1 MEWEVSTHYM
11 KDEKIAICI
20 MSGGLD
26 SLCAAAYIKNYMKY
40 KIKIITFSYGQRA
53 KREIIQSKKLAKALN
68 SDEYRIVDINFMKE
82 LYGSSNVLT
91 NSKLSIPSKFDQS
104 IVVPIRNAIFITIA
118 TAWAFSVDA
127 DLIVFGAHADDF
139 NYPDCRP
146 KFIQSIT
153 NTLNIGEEDKIKN
166 GIIRK
171 VSIWSPSVEGITKYE
186 LLKLGHEILG
196 DTIFEAWSC
205 YSNGKKIHQDL
216 VQCGECESCINRKMA
231 FSKASIEDKTIYAK
245 N

>member
-1 MEWEVSTHYM
+1 MEWEGSTHYM

-82 LYGSSNVLT
+82 LYGNSNVLT
-91 NSKLSIPSKFDQS
+91 NRKLSIPSKFDQS

-118 TAWAFSVDA
+118 TAWAFSADA

-166 GIIRK
+166 GIKRK
-171 VSIWSPSVEGITKYE
+171 VSIWSPSLEGITKYE

-196 DTIFEAWSC
+196 DTIFESWSC

>member
-53 KREIIQSKKLAKALN
+53 KREIIQSKKLANALN

-82 LYGSSNVLT
+82 LYGNSNVLT
-91 NSKLSIPSKFDQS
+91 NRKLSIPSKFDQS

-118 TAWAFSVDA
+118 TAWAFSADA

-171 VSIWSPSVEGITKYE
+171 VSIWSPSLEGITKYE

-196 DTIFEAWSC
+196 DTIFESWSC
-205 YSNGKKIHQDL
+205 YSNGKKIRQDL
-216 VQCGECESCINRKMA
+216 VQCGECESCINRKLA

>member
-1 MEWEVSTHYM
+1 M

-26 SLCAAAYIKNYMKY
+26 SLCAAAYIKKY
-40 KIKIITFSYGQRA
+40 KKYKTKIITFSYGQRA
-53 KREIIQSKKLAKALN
+53 KRETIQSKKLAKALN
-68 SDEYRIVDINFMKE
+68 SEYRIVDINFMKE

-118 TAWAFSVDA
+118 AAWAFSEDA

-139 NYPDCRP
+139 LYPDCRP

-153 NTLNIGEEDKIKN
+153 NTLNIGEEDKIKS
-166 GIIRK
+166 GIKRK
-171 VSIWSPSVEGITKYE
+171 VSIWSPFLEGITKYE

-196 DTIFEAWSC
+196 DTIFESWSC
-205 YSNGKKIHQDL
+205 YSNGKKIRKKIHQNL

-231 FSKASIEDKTIYAK
+231 FSKAGIEDKTIYAK

>member
-1 MEWEVSTHYM
+1 M
-11 KDEKIAICI
+11 KDEKTAICI

-26 SLCAAAYIKNYMKY
+26 SLCAAAYIKNYKKY

-91 NSKLSIPSKFDQS
+91 NSKLSIPSKFDHS

-118 TAWAFSVDA
+118 TAWAFSLDA
-127 DLIVFGAHADDF
+127 NLIVFGAHADDF

-166 GIIRK
+166 GIKRK
-171 VSIWSPSVEGITKYE
+171 VSIWSPSLEGITKNE
-186 LLKLGHEILG
+186 LLKLGYEILG
-196 DTIFEAWSC
+196 DTIFESWSC
-205 YSNGKKIHQDL
+205 YSNGKKINQDI

-231 FSKASIEDKTIYAK
+231 FSKTGIEDKTIYAK

>member
-1 MEWEVSTHYM
+1 M

-26 SLCAAAYIKNYMKY
+26 SLCAAAYIKNYKKY

-68 SDEYRIVDINFMKE
+68 SDEYRSVDINFMKE

-91 NSKLSIPSKFDQS
+91 SSKLSIPSKFDQS

-118 TAWAFSVDA
+118 AAWAFSENA
-127 DLIVFGAHADDF
+127 DLIVFGAHIDDF
-139 NYPDCRP
+139 HYPDCRP

-166 GIIRK
+166 GIKRK
-171 VSIWSPSVEGITKYE
+171 VSIWSPSLEGITKYE

-196 DTIFEAWSC
+196 DTIFESWSC
-205 YSNGKKIHQDL
+205 YSNGKKIHQNI
-216 VQCGECESCINRKMA
+216 VQCGVCESCINRKMA
-231 FSKASIEDKTIYAK
+231 FSRAGIEDKTIYAK

>member
-1 MEWEVSTHYM
+1 
-11 KDEKIAICI
+11 

-26 SLCAAAYIKNYMKY
+26 SLCAAAYIKNYKKY

-68 SDEYRIVDINFMKE
+68 SDEYRSVDINFMKE

-91 NSKLSIPSKFDQS
+91 SSKLSIPSKFDQS

-118 TAWAFSVDA
+118 AAWAFSEDA
-127 DLIVFGAHADDF
+127 DLIVFGAHTDDF
-139 NYPDCRP
+139 HYPDCRP

-153 NTLNIGEEDKIKN
+153 DTLNMGEEDKIKN
-166 GIIRK
+166 GIKRK
-171 VSIWSPSVEGITKYE
+171 VTIWSPSLEGITKYE

-196 DTIFEAWSC
+196 DAIFESWSC
-205 YSNGKKIHQDL
+205 YSNGKKIHQS
-216 VQCGECESCINRKMA
+216 VMQCGECESCINRKMA
-231 FSKASIEDKTIYAK
+231 FSRAGIEDKTIYAK

>member
-26 SLCAAAYIKNYMKY
+26 SLCAAAYVKNYMKY

-82 LYGSSNVLT
+82 LYGNSNVLT
-91 NSKLSIPSKFDQS
+91 NRKLSIPCKFDQS

-118 TAWAFSVDA
+118 TAWAFSADA

-171 VSIWSPSVEGITKYE
+171 VSIWSPSLEGITKYE

-196 DTIFEAWSC
+196 DTIFESWSC

>member
-53 KREIIQSKKLAKALN
+53 KREIIQSKKLANALN

-82 LYGSSNVLT
+82 LYGNSNVLT
-91 NSKLSIPSKFDQS
+91 NRKLSIPSKFDQS

-118 TAWAFSVDA
+118 TAWAFSADA

-171 VSIWSPSVEGITKYE
+171 VSIWSPSLEGITKYE

-196 DTIFEAWSC
+196 DTIFESWSC

>member
-1 MEWEVSTHYM
+1 MI
-11 KDEKIAICI
+11 DEKIAICI

-26 SLCAAAYIKNYMKY
+26 SLCAAAYVKNYKKY

-68 SDEYRIVDINFMKE
+68 SDEYRTVDINFMKE

-91 NSKLSIPSKFDQS
+91 NSKLSIPSKFDHS

-139 NYPDCRP
+139 HYPDCRP

-153 NTLNIGEEDKIKN
+153 KALNIGEEDRIKK
-166 GIIRK
+166 GIKRK
-171 VSIWSPSVEGITKYE
+171 VSIWSPSLEGLTKYE

-196 DTIFEAWSC
+196 DTIFESWSC
-205 YSNGKKIHQDL
+205 YSNGKKINQNV

-231 FSKASIEDKTIYAK
+231 FSRAGIEDKTIYAK

>member
-1 MEWEVSTHYM
+1 M

-26 SLCAAAYIKNYMKY
+26 SLCAAAYIKNYKKY

-68 SDEYRIVDINFMKE
+68 SDEYRSVDINFMKE

-91 NSKLSIPSKFDQS
+91 SSKLSIPSKFDQS

-118 TAWAFSVDA
+118 AAWAFSEDA
-127 DLIVFGAHADDF
+127 DLIVFGAHTDDF
-139 NYPDCRP
+139 HYPDCRP

-153 NTLNIGEEDKIKN
+153 DTLNMGEEDKIKN
-166 GIIRK
+166 GIKRK
-171 VSIWSPSVEGITKYE
+171 VTIWSPSLEGITKYE

-196 DTIFEAWSC
+196 DAIFESWSC
-205 YSNGKKIHQDL
+205 YSNGKKIHQSV

-231 FSKASIEDKTIYAK
+231 FTRAGIEDKTIYAK

>member
-1 MEWEVSTHYM
+1 M

-26 SLCAAAYIKNYMKY
+26 SLCAAAYIKNYKKY

-68 SDEYRIVDINFMKE
+68 SDEYRTVDINFMKE

-127 DLIVFGAHADDF
+127 DLIVFGAHTDDF
-139 NYPDCRP
+139 HYPDCRP

-166 GIIRK
+166 GIKRK
-171 VSIWSPSVEGITKYE
+171 VSIWSPSLEGITKYE

-196 DTIFEAWSC
+196 DTIFESWSC
-205 YSNGKKIHQDL
+205 YSNGKKIHQSV

-231 FSKASIEDKTIYAK
+231 FSRADIEDKTIYAK

>member
-82 LYGSSNVLT
+82 LYGNSNVLT
-91 NSKLSIPSKFDQS
+91 NRKLSIPSKFDQS

-118 TAWAFSVDA
+118 TAWAFSADA

-166 GIIRK
+166 GIKRK
-171 VSIWSPSVEGITKYE
+171 VSIWSPSLEGITKYE

-196 DTIFEAWSC
+196 DTIFESWSC
-205 YSNGKKIHQDL
+205 YSNGKKIKQHA

-231 FSKASIEDKTIYAK
+231 FSRAGIEDKTIYAK

>member
-1 MEWEVSTHYM
+1 M
-11 KDEKIAICI
+11 KNEKIAICI

-26 SLCAAAYIKNYMKY
+26 SLCAAAYIKNYKKY

-68 SDEYRIVDINFMKE
+68 SDEYRSVDINFMKE
-82 LYGSSNVLT
+82 LYGSSNILT
-91 NSKLSIPSKFDQS
+91 SSKLSIPSKFDQS

-118 TAWAFSVDA
+118 AAWAFSENA
-127 DLIVFGAHADDF
+127 DLIVFGAHVDDF
-139 NYPDCRP
+139 HYPDCRP

-166 GIIRK
+166 GIKRK
-171 VSIWSPSVEGITKYE
+171 VSIWSPSLEGITKYE

-196 DTIFEAWSC
+196 DTIFESWSC
-205 YSNGKKIHQDL
+205 YSNGKKIHQNI
-216 VQCGECESCINRKMA
+216 VQCGGCESCINRKMA
-231 FSKASIEDKTIYAK
+231 FSRAGIEDKTIYAK

>member
-1 MEWEVSTHYM
+1 M

-26 SLCAAAYIKNYMKY
+26 SLCAAAYIKNYKKY

-68 SDEYRIVDINFMKE
+68 SDEYRSVDINFMKE

-91 NSKLSIPSKFDQS
+91 SSKLSIPSKFDQS

-118 TAWAFSVDA
+118 AAWAFSEDA
-127 DLIVFGAHADDF
+127 DLIVFGAHTDDF
-139 NYPDCRP
+139 HYPDCRP

-153 NTLNIGEEDKIKN
+153 DTLNMGEEDKIKN
-166 GIIRK
+166 GIKRK
-171 VSIWSPSVEGITKYE
+171 VTIWSPSLEGITKYE

-196 DTIFEAWSC
+196 DAIFESWSC
-205 YSNGKKIHQDL
+205 YSNGKKIHQS
-216 VQCGECESCINRKMA
+216 VMQCGECESCINRKMA
-231 FSKASIEDKTIYAK
+231 FSRAGIEDKTIYAK